1 MAESLTSSQPPTLVK
16 CKDVV
21 RALCDFVPLKKQHL
35 PLKAGDVVY
44 VLSRHESG
52 WCDGI
57 IIEQTAKGNS
67 TVTQCQRGWF
77 PRTYTRSIRE
87 RRCTQSSSAGAAGV
101 AHNFVSR
108 PHMMLR
114 NPSTPTLRRNS
125 LNIRVSH
132 LGGNTSNHGGTNLAR
147 AVTGQSDTHFS
158 PHMFTTTSSP
168 GSSQTHLKQD
178 YKLDMRRRS
187 VCSQRR
193 ASMASSHNTR
203 SPSKSPF
210 TELLPVDPLQRLPI
224 DETPNTEPSQTKN
237 SPAPA
242 QKSNSY
248 RAQLLSVAEVQM
260 FFNSLGSIRYVP
272 VWSPVGTE
280 DGEVLFYNKE
290 HNIYCRTLPLLQE
303 PRMDCQSIFPKDD
316 HLIDLSLRKPHE
328 IKNATSNITAEGQY
342 PTALN
347 CPNTDSGEICVRDLS
362 REATDGPDAQSRA
375 ATRTQKCELE
385 TTMEKVPVLFSKQEL
400 FFHHTS
406 DMRTWTELR
415 DCTLYYL
422 YLSHD
427 SFFRRNQLQFKRN
440 FDHLARLTTMWQL
453 ACRLLRNEVTKKN
466 MHKEIRK
473 LVKGLTKSLSKISL
487 ASTIYVSTDCRQPG
501 TSSAERRST
510 AADDISFIRDMKA
523 SVTSRST
530 TLNEVDLSPTIDN
543 SERDPPT
550 ESSVRNEDMIPDI
563 PESTIEIDQGGAT
576 TVLPA
581 IPSRLINRTEP
592 ERGSA
597 ALSPTVKTG
606 ATYDKSPNFLD
617 ETSILS
623 IEMLFHVIDHEVD
636 QYKGK
641 IAKLYHLL
649 KSELLTEDVIPQLYP
664 RMLKNSFD
672 GGAWT
677 NPFHPQMFPLS
688 SSGDINFTS
697 NSGSLSVGKA
707 GSSGTESARL
717 DARNFSNTSSKTVT
731 SIFNRNKSRTFSRSK
746 LSKKTR
752 YPLNEDTLR
761 LIKGKVTHLTDKLEE
776 YDSYVLNLAKS
787 KHRDLEMAASTYE
800 IIAIISQL
808 IDMLES
814 LDLTFFVNLRNLPTL
829 ETAAN
834 LDKESME
841 LRDHCVAT
849 VTVLMMEFFE
859 VKQALH
865 DIAIGVIIEVQGL
878 TLRDPFVFSPMR
890 DDLGEAGEYDFKKH
904 SFIKQDRFAAA
915 LARSLVQQDV
925 ECNNVNFPVSDPVS
939 MEAASKLVQMV
950 ETGYQLTEQLVS
962 ERENILNYAA
972 RLMKNDLIAELMKG
986 EHDRWFEEDDTNR
999 SVGVEGGIADSH
1011 DIQKKKI
1018 DLPWYL
1024 DSQYESQLV
1033 YDANGNIRGGTKEAL
1048 IEHLTSHLV
1057 IDASFN
1063 VTMLITFKSMFT
1075 TTELLSALILRYNLY
1090 PPEGL
1095 SYEEYNEWVQK
1106 KHLPIKANVI
1116 NIMKLWFSQYW
1127 SPAYYDPCLEEL
1139 VAFAQLASAEKIP
1152 DSDPLIDLIKK
1163 VVAQKNDMQG
1173 FIPRRIPFMVEN
1185 SVFFQAGSS
1194 SYVPSPPLPPNHS
1207 LTTNA
1212 SSASLGTS
1220 FRLKKL
1226 KQVDIEASVFAKQLT
1241 IKENLLYC
1249 KIHLFECLDRT
1260 WKTRYCDFGGS
1271 PNISNFIQNSNHLTN
1286 YVSYMIVKQTDLK
1299 RRVQIVQYFID
1310 VAETCRAL
1318 NNFSSMTAITSAML
1332 SSSIYRLKRTW
1343 AMVHDN
1349 YKESLDRM
1357 NALMDSA
1364 KNFRKYREL
1373 LESLGDCPCVPFFGV
1388 YLSDL
1393 TFTAGGNPDYLK
1405 GTTGVINFAKRAR
1418 IVNVLKEI
1426 DSYQRISY
1434 RLKRIAEI
1442 QEFIDERLL
1451 NVPNIEKQYE
1461 LSLRIEPRQE
1471 VSTGLNADASY
1482 AKHGSAAMKGKKLGF
1497 VNRIKRSHG
1506 SAS

>member
-1 MAESLTSSQPPTLVK
+1 MAENQTLSHPPTLVK

-21 RALCDFVPLKKQHL
+21 RAVCDFVPSKKQQL

-57 IIEQTAKGNS
+57 IIEQTVKGNS

-77 PRTYTRSIRE
+77 PRTYTRSMRE
-87 RRCTQSSSAGAAGV
+87 RRGTQSSSAGAPGV

-125 LNIRVSH
+125 LNIRASH
-132 LGGNTSNHGGTNLAR
+132 LGGNNTNQPGNLPR
-147 AVTGQSDTHFS
+147 GLTGQSDAHFS

-178 YKLDMRRRS
+178 YKLEMRRRS

-193 ASMASSHNTR
+193 ASLASSHNTR

-210 TELLPVDPLQRLPI
+210 AELLPVDPLQRLPI
-224 DETPNTEPSQTKN
+224 DESPQSEPSETKN

-260 FFNSLGSIRYVP
+260 FFNSLSNVRYVP

-316 HLIDLSLRKPHE
+316 HLVDLSLRKPHE
-328 IKNATSNITAEGQY
+328 IKNATSQISADAQFASRLTCSNTA
-342 PTALN
+342 
-347 CPNTDSGEICVRDLS
+347 SGETCVRESS
-362 REATDGPDAQSRA
+362 REATDGPGPQPQVASRS
-375 ATRTQKCELE
+375 QKGGLE
-385 TTMEKVPVLFSKQEL
+385 PTAEKVPVLFSKQEL

-406 DMRTWTELR
+406 DVRTWTELR
-415 DCTLYYL
+415 DCTLHYL

-440 FDHLARLTTMWQL
+440 FDHLTRLTTMWQL
-453 ACRLLRNEVTKKN
+453 ACRLLRNEVVKKN

-473 LVKGLTKSLSKISL
+473 LVKGLTRSLSKISL
-487 ASTIYVSTDCRQPG
+487 ASTIYVATDYRQPG
-501 TSSAERRST
+501 SSSTERRST
-510 AADDISFIRDMKA
+510 AAEDISFLREMKA
-523 SVTSRST
+523 SVTSRNT
-530 TLNEVDLSPTIDN
+530 TLNEVDLGPTVDN
-543 SERDPPT
+543 SAKEPQP
-550 ESSVRNEDMIPDI
+550 ESLLNVKDTAPDI
-563 PESTIEIDQGGAT
+563 VGSPLKIDHGAT
-576 TVLPA
+576 NPHLSTT
-581 IPSRLINRTEP
+581 SRSLNREDSD
-592 ERGSA
+592 RGSA
-597 ALSPTVKTG
+597 AVSPTIRTG
-606 ATYDKSPNFLD
+606 ATYDKSPSFLD
-617 ETSILS
+617 DTSVLS
-623 IEMLFHVIDHEVD
+623 IEMLFHVIDHEVAE
-636 QYKGK
+636 YKGK
-641 IAKLYHLL
+641 ITKLYHLL
-649 KSELLTEDVIPQLYP
+649 KSELLTEDIIPQLYP

-677 NPFHPQMFPLS
+677 NPFHPQTFQLS
-688 SSGDINFTS
+688 SSGELNYIS
-697 NSGSLSVGKA
+697 SSGGLSVGNP
-707 GSSGTESARL
+707 GSSGNDSARL
-717 DARNFSNTSSKTVT
+717 DARNFSNTSSKTIT

-761 LIKGKVTHLTDKLEE
+761 LLKGKVTNLTEKLEQ

-808 IDMLES
+808 IDMMES
-814 LDLTFFVNLRNLPTL
+814 LDLTFFVNLRNLPAL

-904 SFIKQDRFAAA
+904 SYIRQDKFAAA
-915 LARSLVQQDV
+915 LARCLVQQDV

-950 ETGYQLTEQLVS
+950 ETGFQLIEQLVH

-986 EHDRWFEEDDTNR
+986 EQERWFEEDDTNR
-999 SVGVEGGIADSH
+999 SVGVEGCVDDSR
-1011 DIQKKKI
+1011 DIQKKKV

-1063 VTMLITFKSMFT
+1063 VTMLITFRSMFT

-1095 SYEEYNEWVQK
+1095 SYDEYNEWVQK

-1116 NIMKLWFSQYW
+1116 NIMKLWFAQYW

-1152 DSDPLIDLIKK
+1152 DSDTLIDLIKK

-1173 FIPRRIPFMVEN
+1173 FVPRRIPFMVEN

-1194 SYVPSPPLPPNHS
+1194 SYAPSPPLPPNHG
-1207 LTTNA
+1207 LTANA

-1226 KQVDIEASVFAKQLT
+1226 KQIDIEASVFAKQLT

-1349 YKESLDRM
+1349 YKESLDKM

-1364 KNFRKYREL
+1364 KNFSKYREL
-1373 LESLGDCPCVPFFGV
+1373 LESIGDCPCVPFFGV

-1434 RLKRIAEI
+1434 RLKRITEI

-1482 AKHGSAAMKGKKLGF
+1482 AKHGSTAMKGKKLGF